1 MTSSLT
7 ETLTDREDL
16 HIRSAYPST
25 RLTVADLERVQVI
38 LSEAQLDYQLELV
51 DGKIIVMGA
60 SDIVSSEIGAE
71 LVRLLLN
78 WVKPRK
84 LGRVFESSG
93 GFILPNS
100 NLTAP
105 DVSFVAADR
114 LKQSK
119 RYFAELVP
127 DLVVEIKSQSDR
139 IKPLRE
145 KLLSFIEL
153 GAKVGILI
161 DPDKRTVTIYT
172 PTAEPVILRDGD
184 MISIPELL
192 PGWEVPVAELWPIDF
207 E

>member
-1 MTSSLT
+1 MTSS
-7 ETLTDREDL
+7 LTDREDL
-16 HIRSAYPST
+16 QIKSAAPST
-25 RLTVADLERVQVI
+25 RLTVANLEQLQAI
-38 LSEAQLDYQLELV
+38 LSEAHLDYQLELV
-51 DGKIIVMGA
+51 DGKIIVMGP

-71 LVRLLLN
+71 FSRLLLN

-100 NLTAP
+100 DLRAP
-105 DVSFVAADR
+105 DISFVVAER
-114 LKQSK
+114 LKKSK

-139 IKPLRE
+139 LKPLRE
-145 KLLSFIEL
+145 KIRSFLEL
-153 GAKVGILI
+153 GAQVGILI

-172 PTAEPVILRDGD
+172 PTGEPVVLRDGD
-184 MISIPELL
+184 ILSIPQLL
-192 PGWEVPVAELWPIDF
+192 PGWEVPIAELWPIEF

>member
-1 MTSSLT
+1 MTSS
-7 ETLTDREDL
+7 LTDREDL
-16 HIRSAYPST
+16 QIKSGSPST
-25 RLTVADLERVQVI
+25 RLTVADLEQLQGI
-38 LSEAQLDYQLELV
+38 LCEAHLDYQLELV
-51 DGKIIVMGA
+51 DGKIIIMGP

-100 NLTAP
+100 ELRAP
-105 DVSFVAADR
+105 DVSFVTASR

-139 IKPLRE
+139 LKPLRE
-145 KLLSFIEL
+145 KIQSFIEL

-172 PTAEPVILRDGD
+172 PKAEPVVLRDSD
-184 MISIPELL
+184 TISIPELL
-192 PGWEVPVAELWPIDF
+192 PGWEIAVTELWPIDF

>member
-1 MTSSLT
+1 MTSS
-7 ETLTDREDL
+7 LTDREDL
-16 HIRSAYPST
+16 QIKSGSPST
-25 RLTVADLERVQVI
+25 RLTVADLEQLQGI
-38 LSEAQLDYQLELV
+38 LCEAHLDYQLELV
-51 DGKIIVMGA
+51 DGKIIIMGP
-60 SDIVSSEIGAE
+60 SDIVSSEIGLE
-71 LVRLLLN
+71 FGSLLRN

-105 DVSFVAADR
+105 DVSFVTASR

-139 IKPLRE
+139 LKPLRE
-145 KLLSFIEL
+145 KIQSFIEL

-172 PTAEPVILRDGD
+172 PTAEPVVLRDGD

-192 PGWEVPVAELWPIDF
+192 PGWEIAVTELWPIDF

>member
-1 MTSSLT
+1 MTSS
-7 ETLTDREDL
+7 LTDREDL
-16 HIRSAYPST
+16 QIKSGSPST
-25 RLTVADLERVQVI
+25 RLTVADLEQLQGI
-38 LSEAQLDYQLELV
+38 LCEAHLDYQLELV
-51 DGKIIVMGA
+51 DGKIIIMGP
-60 SDIVSSEIGAE
+60 SDIVSSEIGLE
-71 LVRLLLN
+71 FGRLLGN

-100 NLTAP
+100 DLRAP
-105 DVSFVAADR
+105 DVSFVTADR

-139 IKPLRE
+139 LKPLRE
-145 KLLSFIEL
+145 KIQSFIEL

-161 DPDKRTVTIYT
+161 DPDKRTVTLYT
-172 PTAEPVILRDGD
+172 PTAEPVVLRDSD
-184 MISIPELL
+184 TITIPELL
-192 PGWEVPVAELWPIDF
+192 PGWEIPVSELWPIDF

>member
-1 MTSSLT
+1 MTSS
-7 ETLTDREDL
+7 LTDREDL
-16 HIRSAYPST
+16 QIKSGSPST
-25 RLTVADLERVQVI
+25 RLTVADLEQLQGI
-38 LSEAQLDYQLELV
+38 LCEAHLDYQLELV
-51 DGKIIVMGA
+51 EGKVIIRGP

-71 LVRLLLN
+71 FGRLLGN

-100 NLTAP
+100 DLRAP
-105 DVSFVAADR
+105 DVSFVTASR

-139 IKPLRE
+139 LKPLRE
-145 KLLSFIEL
+145 KIQSFIEL

-172 PTAEPVILRDGD
+172 PTAEPVVLRDSD
-184 MISIPELL
+184 TISIPELL
-192 PGWEVPVAELWPIDF
+192 PGWEIAVTELWPIDF

>member
-1 MTSSLT
+1 MTTS
-7 ETLTDREDL
+7 LTDREDL
-16 HIRSAYPST
+16 QIKSGSPST
-25 RLTVADLERVQVI
+25 RLTVADLEQLQGI
-38 LSEAQLDYQLELV
+38 LCEAHLDYQLELV
-51 DGKIIVMGA
+51 DGKIIIMGP

-105 DVSFVAADR
+105 DVSFVIADR

-139 IKPLRE
+139 LKPLRE
-145 KLLSFIEL
+145 KIQSFIEL

-172 PTAEPVILRDGD
+172 PTAEPVVLRDGD

-192 PGWEVPVAELWPIDF
+192 PGWEIAVTELWPIDF

>member
-1 MTSSLT
+1 MTSS
-7 ETLTDREDL
+7 LTDREDL
-16 HIRSAYPST
+16 QIKSGSPST
-25 RLTVADLERVQVI
+25 RLTVTDLEQLQGI
-38 LSEAQLDYQLELV
+38 LCEAHLDYQLELV
-51 DGKIIVMGA
+51 DGKIIIMGP

-100 NLTAP
+100 NVTAP
-105 DVSFVAADR
+105 DVSFVTADR

-139 IKPLRE
+139 LKPLRE
-145 KLLSFIEL
+145 KIQSFIEL

-172 PTAEPVILRDGD
+172 PTAEPVVLRDGD
-184 MISIPELL
+184 TISIPELL
-192 PGWEVPVAELWPIDF
+192 PGWEVAVSELWPIDF

>member
-1 MTSSLT
+1 MTSS
-7 ETLTDREDL
+7 LTDREDL
-16 HIRSAYPST
+16 QIKSGSPST
-25 RLTVADLERVQVI
+25 RLTVGDLEQLQGI
-38 LSEAQLDYQLELV
+38 LCEAHLDYQLELV
-51 DGKIIVMGA
+51 DGKIIIRGP

-71 LVRLLLN
+71 FGRLLLN

-100 NLTAP
+100 DLRAP
-105 DVSFVAADR
+105 DVSFVTASR

-139 IKPLRE
+139 LKPLRE
-145 KLLSFIEL
+145 KIQSFIEL

-161 DPDKRTVTIYT
+161 DPDKRTVTIYS
-172 PTAEPVILRDGD
+172 PKAEPVVLRDGD
-184 MISIPELL
+184 IISIPELL
-192 PGWEVPVAELWPIDF
+192 PGWEIAVTELWPIDF

>member
-1 MTSSLT
+1 MTTS
-7 ETLTDREDL
+7 LTDREDL
-16 HIRSAYPST
+16 QIKSGSPST
-25 RLTVADLERVQVI
+25 RLTVGDLEQLQGI
-38 LSEAQLDYQLELV
+38 LCEAHLDYQLELV
-51 DGKIIVMGA
+51 DGKIIIRGP

-71 LVRLLLN
+71 FGRLLRN

-100 NLTAP
+100 DLRVP
-105 DVSFVAADR
+105 DVSFVTASR

-127 DLVVEIKSQSDR
+127 DIVVEIKSQSDR
-139 IKPLRE
+139 LKPLRE
-145 KLLSFIEL
+145 KIQSFIEL

-172 PTAEPVILRDGD
+172 PTADPVVLTDGD

>member
-1 MTSSLT
+1 MTSS
-7 ETLTDREDL
+7 LTDREDL
-16 HIRSAYPST
+16 QIKSGSPST
-25 RLTVADLERVQVI
+25 RLTVADLEELQGI
-38 LSEAQLDYQLELV
+38 LCEAHLDYQLELV
-51 DGKIIVMGA
+51 DGKIIVMGP
-60 SDIVSSEIGAE
+60 SDIVSSEIGLE
-71 LVRLLLN
+71 FGSLLRN

-105 DVSFVAADR
+105 DVSFVVADR

-127 DLVVEIKSQSDR
+127 DVVVEIKSQSDR
-139 IKPLRE
+139 LKPLRE
-145 KLLSFIEL
+145 KILSFIEL

-161 DPDKRTVTIYT
+161 DPDKHTVTIYT
-172 PTAEPVILRDGD
+172 PIAEPVVLRDGD

-192 PGWEVPVAELWPIDF
+192 PGWEVPVTELWPIDF

>member
-7 ETLTDREDL
+7 DRKDL
-16 HIRSAYPST
+16 QIKSGSPST
-25 RLTVADLERVQVI
+25 RLTVADLEQLQGI
-38 LSEAQLDYQLELV
+38 LCEAHLDYQLELV
-51 DGKIIVMGA
+51 DGKIIIIGP
-60 SDIVSSEIGAE
+60 SEIVSSEIGAE

-105 DVSFVAADR
+105 DVSFVTADR

-119 RYFAELVP
+119 RYLAELVP
-127 DLVVEIKSQSDR
+127 DIVVEIKSQSDR
-139 IKPLRE
+139 LKPLRE
-145 KLLSFIEL
+145 KIQSFIEL

-172 PTAEPVILRDGD
+172 PTAEPVVLRDGD

-192 PGWEVPVAELWPIDF
+192 PGWEVPVTELWPIDF

>member
-7 ETLTDREDL
+7 DRQDL
-16 HIRSAYPST
+16 QIKSGSPST
-25 RLTVADLERVQVI
+25 RLTVADLEQLQGI
-38 LSEAQLDYQLELV
+38 LCEAHLDYQLELV
-51 DGKIIVMGA
+51 DGKIIIMGP

-71 LVRLLLN
+71 LVRLLGN

-100 NLTAP
+100 DLRAP
-105 DVSFVAADR
+105 DVSFVTADS
-114 LKQSK
+114 LKQNK
-119 RYFAELVP
+119 RYFVELVP

-139 IKPLRE
+139 LKPLRE
-145 KLLSFIEL
+145 KIQSFIEL

-172 PTAEPVILRDGD
+172 PTAEPVVLRDGD
-184 MISIPELL
+184 TISIPELL
-192 PGWEVPVAELWPIDF
+192 PGWEVAVTELWPIDF

>member
-1 MTSSLT
+1 MTSS
-7 ETLTDREDL
+7 LTDREDL
-16 HIRSAYPST
+16 QIKSGSPFA
-25 RLTVADLERVQVI
+25 RLTVAHLEQLQGI
-38 LSEAQLDYQLELV
+38 LCEADLDYQLELV
-51 DGKIIVMGA
+51 DGKIIIMGP

-71 LVRLLLN
+71 LVSLLRN

-100 NLTAP
+100 NVTAP
-105 DVSFVAADR
+105 DVSFVTADR

-139 IKPLRE
+139 LKPLRE
-145 KLLSFIEL
+145 KILSFIEL

-172 PTAEPVILRDGD
+172 PTAEPDVLRDGD

-192 PGWEVPVAELWPIDF
+192 PSWEVPVAEVWPIEF

>member
-1 MTSSLT
+1 MTSS
-7 ETLTDREDL
+7 LTDREDL
-16 HIRSAYPST
+16 QIKSGSPST
-25 RLTVADLERVQVI
+25 RLTVADLEQLQGI
-38 LSEAQLDYQLELV
+38 LCEAHLDYQLELV
-51 DGKIIVMGA
+51 DGKIIIRGP

-71 LVRLLLN
+71 FGRLLLN

-100 NLTAP
+100 DLRAP
-105 DVSFVAADR
+105 DVSFVTASR

-127 DLVVEIKSQSDR
+127 DIVVEIKTQSDR
-139 IKPLRE
+139 LKPLRE
-145 KLLSFIEL
+145 KIQSFIEL

-172 PTAEPVILRDGD
+172 PTAEPVVLRDGD
-184 MISIPELL
+184 IISIPELL
-192 PGWEVPVAELWPIDF
+192 PGWEIAVTELWPIDF

>member
-7 ETLTDREDL
+7 DRKDL
-16 HIRSAYPST
+16 QIKSGSPSP
-25 RLTVADLERVQVI
+25 RLTVGDLEQLQGI
-38 LSEAQLDYQLELV
+38 LCEAHLDYQLELV
-51 DGKIIVMGA
+51 DGKIIIMGP

-105 DVSFVAADR
+105 DVSFVTADR

-127 DLVVEIKSQSDR
+127 DLVVEINSQSER
-139 IKPLRE
+139 LKPLQE
-145 KLLSFIEL
+145 KIQSFIKS

-172 PTAEPVILRDGD
+172 PTNEPLVLRDGD
-184 MISIPELL
+184 IISIPELL
-192 PGWEVPVAELWPIDF
+192 PGWETAVAELWPIDF

>member
-1 MTSSLT
+1 MTTS
-7 ETLTDREDL
+7 LTDREDVQ
-16 HIRSAYPST
+16 IKSGSPST
-25 RLTVADLERVQVI
+25 RLTVGDLEQLQGI
-38 LSEAQLDYQLELV
+38 LCQAHLDYQLELV
-51 DGKIIVMGA
+51 DGKIIIRGP

-71 LVRLLLN
+71 FGSLLRN

-105 DVSFVAADR
+105 DVSFVTADR

-139 IKPLRE
+139 LKPLRE
-145 KLLSFIEL
+145 KIQSFIKS

-172 PTAEPVILRDGD
+172 PTAEPVVLRDGD

>member
-1 MTSSLT
+1 MTSS
-7 ETLTDREDL
+7 LTDREDL
-16 HIRSAYPST
+16 QIKSGSPST
-25 RLTVADLERVQVI
+25 RLTVADLEQLQGI
-38 LSEAQLDYQLELV
+38 LCEAHLDYQLELV
-51 DGKIIVMGA
+51 DGKIIIRGP
-60 SDIVSSEIGAE
+60 SDIVSSEIGLE
-71 LVRLLLN
+71 FGRLLGN

-100 NLTAP
+100 DLRAP
-105 DVSFVAADR
+105 DVSFVTASR

-139 IKPLRE
+139 LKPLRE
-145 KLLSFIEL
+145 KIQSFIEL

-172 PTAEPVILRDGD
+172 PKAEPVVLRDGD
-184 MISIPELL
+184 TISIPELL
-192 PGWEVPVAELWPIDF
+192 PGWEVAVTELWPIDF

>member
-1 MTSSLT
+1 MTTS
-7 ETLTDREDL
+7 LTDREDL
-16 HIRSAYPST
+16 QIKSGSPST
-25 RLTVADLERVQVI
+25 RLTVGDLEQLQGI
-38 LSEAQLDYQLELV
+38 LCEAHLDYQLELV
-51 DGKIIVMGA
+51 DGKIIIRGP

-71 LVRLLLN
+71 FGRLLRN

-100 NLTAP
+100 DLRVP
-105 DVSFVAADR
+105 DVSFVTASR

-127 DLVVEIKSQSDR
+127 DIVVEIKSQSDR
-139 IKPLRE
+139 LKPLRE
-145 KLLSFIEL
+145 KIQSFIEL

-172 PTAEPVILRDGD
+172 PKAEPVVLRDGD

-192 PGWEVPVAELWPIDF
+192 PGWEIAVTELWPIDF

>member
-7 ETLTDREDL
+7 ESLTDREDL
-16 HIRSAYPST
+16 QTRATYPST
-25 RLTVADLERVQVI
+25 RLTVADLEQVQVI
-38 LSEAQLDYQLELV
+38 LSEAHLDYQLELV

-60 SDIVSSEIGAE
+60 SDIISSEIGAE
-71 LVRLLLN
+71 LVRLLGN

-100 NLTAP
+100 DLTAP

-119 RYFAELVP
+119 RYFGELVP

-139 IKPLRE
+139 IKPLKE
-145 KLLSFIEL
+145 KLLSFIEH

-161 DPDKRTVTIYT
+161 APDKCTVTIYR
-172 PTAEPVILRDGD
+172 PAAELIVLRDGD

-192 PGWEVPVAELWPIDF
+192 PGWEVPVADLWPIDF

>member
-7 ETLTDREDL
+7 DRKDL
-16 HIRSAYPST
+16 QIKSGSPST
-25 RLTVADLERVQVI
+25 RLTVGDLEQLQGI
-38 LSEAQLDYQLELV
+38 LCEAHLDYQLELV
-51 DGKIIVMGA
+51 DGKIIIMGP
-60 SDIVSSEIGAE
+60 SDIVSSEIGLE
-71 LVRLLLN
+71 LGSLLRN

-93 GFILPNS
+93 GFILPHS
-100 NLTAP
+100 DLRAP
-105 DVSFVAADR
+105 DVSFVTADR

-139 IKPLRE
+139 LKPLQE
-145 KLLSFIEL
+145 KIQSFIEL

-172 PTAEPVILRDGD
+172 PKAELVVLRDGD

-192 PGWEVPVAELWPIDF
+192 PGWEIAVSELWPIDF

>member
-1 MTSSLT
+1 MTSS
-7 ETLTDREDL
+7 LTDREDL
-16 HIRSAYPST
+16 QIKSGSPST
-25 RLTVADLERVQVI
+25 RLTVADLEQLQGI
-38 LSEAQLDYQLELV
+38 LCEAHLDYQLELV
-51 DGKIIVMGA
+51 DGKIIIMGP
-60 SDIVSSEIGAE
+60 SDIVSSEIGLE
-71 LVRLLLN
+71 FGSLLRN

-100 NLTAP
+100 NVIAP
-105 DVSFVAADR
+105 DVSFVTADR

-139 IKPLRE
+139 LKPLRE
-145 KLLSFIEL
+145 KIQSFIEL

-172 PTAEPVILRDGD
+172 PTAEPVVLRDGD

-192 PGWEVPVAELWPIDF
+192 PGWEIAVTELWPIDF

>member
-1 MTSSLT
+1 MQIKSGS
-7 ETLTDREDL
+7 
-16 HIRSAYPST
+16 PST
-25 RLTVADLERVQVI
+25 RLTVADLEKLQGI
-38 LSEAQLDYQLELV
+38 LSEAHLDYQLELV
-51 DGKIIVMGA
+51 DGKIILTGP
-60 SDIVSSEIGAE
+60 SDIVSSEIGLE
-71 LVRLLLN
+71 FGRLLLN

-105 DVSFVAADR
+105 DVSFVVADR

-139 IKPLRE
+139 LQPLRE
-145 KLLSFIEL
+145 KILSFIEL

-161 DPDKRTVTIYT
+161 DPDKGTVTIYT
-172 PTAEPVILRDGD
+172 PTAEPVVLRDGD

-192 PGWEVPVAELWPIDF
+192 PGWEVRVAELWPIEF

>member
-1 MTSSLT
+1 MTTS
-7 ETLTDREDL
+7 LTDREDL
-16 HIRSAYPST
+16 QIKSGSPST
-25 RLTVADLERVQVI
+25 RLTVADLEQLQGI
-38 LSEAQLDYQLELV
+38 LCEAHLDYQLELV
-51 DGKIIVMGA
+51 DGKIIIRGQ

-100 NLTAP
+100 DLRAP
-105 DVSFVAADR
+105 DVSFVTASR

-139 IKPLRE
+139 LKPLRE
-145 KLLSFIEL
+145 KIQSFIEL

-172 PTAEPVILRDGD
+172 PKAEPVVLRDGD
-184 MISIPELL
+184 TISIPELL
-192 PGWEVPVAELWPIDF
+192 PGWEIAVTELWSIDF

>member
-1 MTSSLT
+1 MTSS
-7 ETLTDREDL
+7 LTDREDL
-16 HIRSAYPST
+16 QIKSGSPST
-25 RLTVADLERVQVI
+25 RLTVADLEQLQGI
-38 LSEAQLDYQLELV
+38 LCEAHLDYQLELV
-51 DGKIIVMGA
+51 DGKIIIMGP

-105 DVSFVAADR
+105 DVSFVTADR

-139 IKPLRE
+139 LKPLRE
-145 KLLSFIEL
+145 KIQSFIEL

-172 PTAEPVILRDGD
+172 PKAEPVVLRDGD

-192 PGWEVPVAELWPIDF
+192 PGWEIAVTELWPIDF

>member
-1 MTSSLT
+1 MTSS
-7 ETLTDREDL
+7 LTDREDL
-16 HIRSAYPST
+16 QIKSGSPST
-25 RLTVADLERVQVI
+25 RLTVADLEQLQGI
-38 LSEAQLDYQLELV
+38 LCEAHLDYQLELV
-51 DGKIIVMGA
+51 DGKIIIMGP
-60 SDIVSSEIGAE
+60 SDIVSSEIGLE
-71 LVRLLLN
+71 FGRLLGN

-105 DVSFVAADR
+105 DVSFVTADR

-127 DLVVEIKSQSDR
+127 DLVVEIKTQSDR
-139 IKPLRE
+139 LKPLRE
-145 KLLSFIEL
+145 KIQSFIEL

-161 DPDKRTVTIYT
+161 DPDKRTVTLYT
-172 PTAEPVILRDGD
+172 PKAEPVVLRDGD
-184 MISIPELL
+184 TISIPELL
-192 PGWEVPVAELWPIDF
+192 PGWEVPVTELWPIDF

>member
-1 MTSSLT
+1 MTSS
-7 ETLTDREDL
+7 LTDREDL
-16 HIRSAYPST
+16 QIKSGSPST
-25 RLTVADLERVQVI
+25 RLTVADLEQLQGI
-38 LSEAQLDYQLELV
+38 LCEAHLDYQLELV
-51 DGKIIVMGA
+51 EGKIIIMGP

-105 DVSFVAADR
+105 DVSFVTADR

-139 IKPLRE
+139 LKPLRE
-145 KLLSFIEL
+145 KIQSFIKS

-172 PTAEPVILRDGD
+172 PTAEPVVLRDGD
-184 MISIPELL
+184 IISIPELL
-192 PGWEVPVAELWPIDF
+192 PGWEVAVTELWPIDF

>member
-1 MTSSLT
+1 MTSS
-7 ETLTDREDL
+7 LTDREDL
-16 HIRSAYPST
+16 QIRSAYPST
-25 RLTVADLERVQVI
+25 RLTVADLEQLQGI
-38 LSEAQLDYQLELV
+38 LCEAHLDYQLELV
-51 DGKIIVMGA
+51 EGKIIIMGP

-71 LVRLLLN
+71 FGRLLGN

-100 NLTAP
+100 DLRAP
-105 DVSFVAADR
+105 DVSFVIADR

-139 IKPLRE
+139 LKPLRE
-145 KLLSFIEL
+145 KILSFIEL

-161 DPDKRTVTIYT
+161 DPDKRTVTIYS
-172 PTAEPVILRDGD
+172 PTAEPVVLRDGD

-192 PGWEVPVAELWPIDF
+192 PGWEVAVAELWPIEF

>member
-1 MTSSLT
+1 MTTS
-7 ETLTDREDL
+7 LTDREDL
-16 HIRSAYPST
+16 QIKSGSPST
-25 RLTVADLERVQVI
+25 RLTVADLEQLQGI
-38 LSEAQLDYQLELV
+38 LCEAHLDYQLELV
-51 DGKIIVMGA
+51 DGKIIIMGP
-60 SDIVSSEIGAE
+60 SDIVSSEIGLE
-71 LVRLLLN
+71 FGSLLRN

-100 NLTAP
+100 NVTAP
-105 DVSFVAADR
+105 DVSFVTADR

-139 IKPLRE
+139 LKPLRE
-145 KLLSFIEL
+145 KIQSFIKS

-172 PTAEPVILRDGD
+172 PKAQPVVLRDGD
-184 MISIPELL
+184 TISIPQLL
-192 PGWEVPVAELWPIDF
+192 PGWEIAVTELWPIDF

>member
-1 MTSSLT
+1 MTSS
-7 ETLTDREDL
+7 LTDREDL
-16 HIRSAYPST
+16 QIKSSSPST
-25 RLTVADLERVQVI
+25 RLTVADLEQLQGI
-38 LSEAQLDYQLELV
+38 HCEAHLDYQLELV
-51 DGKIIVMGA
+51 DGKIIIMGS

-71 LVRLLLN
+71 LVSLLRN

-100 NLTAP
+100 DLRAP
-105 DVSFVAADR
+105 DVSFVTADR

-139 IKPLRE
+139 LKPLRE
-145 KLLSFIEL
+145 KIQSFIEL

-172 PTAEPVILRDGD
+172 PTAEPVVLRDGD
-184 MISIPELL
+184 TISIPELL
-192 PGWEVPVAELWPIDF
+192 PGWEIAVAELWPIDF

>member
-1 MTSSLT
+1 MTSS
-7 ETLTDREDL
+7 LTDREDL
-16 HIRSAYPST
+16 QIKSGSPST
-25 RLTVADLERVQVI
+25 RLTVADLEQLQGI
-38 LSEAQLDYQLELV
+38 LCEAHLDYQLELV
-51 DGKIIVMGA
+51 DGKIIIMGP
-60 SDIVSSEIGAE
+60 SDIVSSEIGLE
-71 LVRLLLN
+71 FGRLLGN

-100 NLTAP
+100 DLRAP
-105 DVSFVAADR
+105 DVSFVVADR

-139 IKPLRE
+139 LKPLRE
-145 KLLSFIEL
+145 KIQSFIKS

-172 PTAEPVILRDGD
+172 PTAEPVVLRDSD

-192 PGWEVPVAELWPIDF
+192 PGWEVAVTELWPIDF